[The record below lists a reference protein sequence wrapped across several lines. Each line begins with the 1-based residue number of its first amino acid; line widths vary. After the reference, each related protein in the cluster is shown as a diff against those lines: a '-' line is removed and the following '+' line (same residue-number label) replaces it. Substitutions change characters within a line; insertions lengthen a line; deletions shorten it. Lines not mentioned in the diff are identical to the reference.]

1 MPSPHLGAKD
11 QGKRPLSPFWL
22 SVLEVKTLTGTG
34 KLGPISSI
42 CVKLCVHVLFLFKG
56 VM

>member
-34 KLGPISSI
+34 KLRPISSI